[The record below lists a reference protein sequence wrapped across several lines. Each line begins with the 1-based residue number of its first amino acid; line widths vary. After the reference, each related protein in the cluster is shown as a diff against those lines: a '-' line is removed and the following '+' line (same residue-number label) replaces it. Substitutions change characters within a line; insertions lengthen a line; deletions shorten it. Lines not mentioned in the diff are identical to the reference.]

1 MAITKNKKTEI
12 YSRLKDIA
20 SSEGSRVFV
29 NFHGLSV
36 SEVMA
41 VRRALRASGVK
52 YFVAKK
58 TLAKK
63 AWSESGLSGQIPELP
78 GELAIAYG
86 EDAIAPAR
94 EVYKFQ
100 KTFKDK
106 ISIVGGVFEK
116 RFVDADEMKSIA
128 TIPSKEVLYA
138 QFLNIINSPIQGLVM
153 VLDGVATKKE
163 TA

>member
-1 MAITKNKKTEI
+1 
-12 YSRLKDIA
+12 
-20 SSEGSRVFV
+20 
-29 NFHGLSV
+29 
-36 SEVMA
+36 
-41 VRRALRASGVK
+41 
-52 YFVAKK
+52 
-58 TLAKK
+58 
-63 AWSESGLSGQIPELP
+63 
-78 GELAIAYG
+78 
-86 EDAIAPAR
+86 
-94 EVYKFQ
+94 VYKFQ

-153 VLDGVATKKE
+153 VLDGVAAKKE